1 MPTTASSRILFLGT
15 ENADSSVTGVTVGT
29 SIPLARPTD
38 GTLTFYLRS
47 IGTTSGGTILIEEAD
62 WGDREAPYSGTWSQ
76 IASIAASS
84 FTGGAQTAYHINS
97 DNSFRY
103 VRVRISA
110 AITGGGSVLV
120 SASSRGAA

>member
-1 MPTTASSRILFLGT
+1 MPETAPSRIVLLGT
-15 ENADSSVTGVTVGT
+15 ENNDGTVTGVTTGT

-47 IGTTSGGTILIEEAD
+47 VGTTSGGTVIVEEAD
-62 WGDREAPYSGTWSQ
+62 WGEKEFVYSGTWSQ
-76 IASIAASS
+76 IASISASA

-110 AITGGGSVLV
+110 TITGGGTILV
-120 SASSRGAA
+120 SASSRGTA